1 MGEREKVDWWGSWLE
16 WLRGLEYDKV
26 RVVRVPDPT
35 VQQFGRGQVSER
47 TGGVMVMS
55 ATVWVRLTVWVGE
68 MQVGGR
74 MGWGMVMNATVWVRS
89 AVSVEEMQFYGRTGG
104 GDGDELNSL
113 GEVNSMGGGA
123 ELDSHT
129 K

>member
-1 MGEREKVDWWGSWLE
+1 MDWWGSWLG

-26 RVVRVPDPT
+26 RVVRVSDPT
-35 VQQFGRGQVSER
+35 VQQFGRGQGSKR

-74 MGWGMVMNATVWVRS
+74 LGWGMVMSATVWVRS

-104 GDGDELNSL
+104 W
-113 GEVNSMGGGA
+113 GGSWIA
-123 ELDSHT
+123 TRSEQ
-129 K
+129 